1 MNLLDYIYRYADG
14 SIRIWNI
21 EISSFSIIFNGHRGA
36 VTALTFDKTGTRLA
50 SGSNDTDLIIWDI
63 VGEVGLYR

>member
-1 MNLLDYIYRYADG
+1 MCRYVDG

-21 EISSFSIIFNGHRGA
+21 ERSSFSIIFNGHRGA
-36 VTALTFDKTGTRLA
+36 VTALIFDNTGTRLA
-50 SGSNDTDLIIWDI
+50 SGSKDTDLIIWDM